1 MFLKDPVTGKP
12 SIPFTLFAAEYEG
25 DLPTYQGRRNKM
37 LKNLRQRAIWSPID
51 ENDIAE
57 EAAAAGFEILAD
69 EVIEDIL
76 NEVNGY

>member
-1 MFLKDPVTGKP
+1 MF
-12 SIPFTLFAAEYEG
+12 
-25 DLPTYQGRRNKM
+25 DLPFMMYILEQEGELDTQAGRRNKM

-51 ENDIAE
+51 ESDVVK

>member
-1 MFLKDPVTGKP
+1 MF
-12 SIPFTLFAAEYEG
+12 
-25 DLPTYQGRRNKM
+25 DLPFMMYILEQEGEIDTQAGRRNKM

-51 ENDIAE
+51 ESDVVK

-69 EVIEDIL
+69 EVIKDIL

>member
-1 MFLKDPVTGKP
+1 MFNNPAFMLY
-12 SIPFTLFAAEYEG
+12 AMECEG
-25 DLPTYQGRRNKM
+25 EIDTQAGRRNKM
-37 LKNLRQRAIWSPID
+37 LKNLRQRANWSPID
-51 ENDIAE
+51 ESDVAE

>member
-1 MFLKDPVTGKP
+1 MF
-12 SIPFTLFAAEYEG
+12 
-25 DLPTYQGRRNKM
+25 DLPFMMYILEQEGELDTQVGRRNKM
-37 LKNLRQRAIWSPID
+37 LKNLRRRAIWSPID
-51 ENDIAE
+51 ESDVIK

>member
-1 MFLKDPVTGKP
+1 MFDNPAFILY
-12 SIPFTLFAAEYEG
+12 AMEQEG

-51 ENDIAE
+51 ESDVAE
-57 EAAAAGFEILAD
+57 EATAAGLEILTD
-69 EVIEDIL
+69 QEINDIL